1 MFDIE
6 LYKDRLISDIGE
18 KRYKHSLRVMNCAEK
33 LSEGKKVD
41 KEKVK
46 VAAFLHDCAKY
57 NEERYMKELNIDN
70 FKEIDPDSSK
80 SVVHS
85 FLGAEVAK
93 KVYNVRDEEIL
104 KAIKYHTTGNE
115 NMSLLEKIV
124 FLADAIE
131 EKRSYPGVEEI
142 RKKASKNLDLGVL
155 ECLNHN
161 IRYLIDMDAF
171 IDPLT
176 LKARNYLIK
185 EKNGK
190 AWNYFKN
197 IRW

>member
-18 KRYKHSLRVMNCAEK
+18 KRYKHSLRVMECAER

-46 VAAFLHDCAKY
+46 LAALLHDCAKY
-57 NEERYMKELNIDN
+57 NETKYMKELKIKQFD
-70 FKEIDPDSSK
+70 EIDPDLSK

-93 KVYNVRDEEIL
+93 KVYNIRDEEIL
-104 KAIKYHTTGNE
+104 KAIKYHTTGKE

-131 EKRSYPGVEEI
+131 DERSYPGVDDI
-142 RKKASKNLDLGVL
+142 RRKASENLDLGIL

-161 IRYLIDMDAF
+161 IRYLIEIDAF

-190 AWNYFKN
+190 AWNYFKD

>member
-18 KRYKHSLRVMNCAEK
+18 KRYKHSLRVMECAER

-46 VAAFLHDCAKY
+46 IAALLHDCAKY
-57 NEERYMKELNIDN
+57 NEAKYMKELNIYN
-70 FKEIDPDSSK
+70 FDEIDPDSSK

-176 LKARNYLIK
+176 FKARNYLIK

>member
-70 FKEIDPDSSK
+70 FKEVDPDSSK

-93 KVYNVRDEEIL
+93 KVYNVRDDEIL

-142 RKKASKNLDLGVL
+142 RNKASKNLDLGVL

>member
-33 LSEGKKVD
+33 LSEGKKID

-46 VAAFLHDCAKY
+46 IAAFLHDCAKY

-176 LKARNYLIK
+176 LKARNYLVK

-190 AWNYFKN
+190 A
-197 IRW
+197 

>member
-18 KRYKHSLRVMNCAEK
+18 KRYKHSLRVMECAET

-46 VAAFLHDCAKY
+46 IAALLHDCAKY
-57 NEERYMKELNIDN
+57 NEAKYMKELKIDK
-70 FKEIDPDSSK
+70 FDEIDPDSSK

-93 KVYNVRDEEIL
+93 KVYNIRDKEIL
-104 KAIKYHTTGNE
+104 KAIKYHTTGKE
-115 NMSLLEKIV
+115 NMNLLEKIV

-131 EKRSYPGVEEI
+131 DGRSYPGVDDI
-142 RKKASKNLDLGVL
+142 RKKASENLDLGVL
-155 ECLNHN
+155 ECLNHS
-161 IRYLIDMDAF
+161 IRYLIDIDAF

>member
-18 KRYKHSLRVMNCAEK
+18 KRYKHSLRVMECAET

-46 VAAFLHDCAKY
+46 IAALLHDCAKY
-57 NEERYMKELNIDN
+57 NEAKYMKELKIDK
-70 FKEIDPDSSK
+70 FDEIDPDSSK

-93 KVYNVRDEEIL
+93 KVYNIRDKEIL

-176 LKARNYLIK
+176 FKARNYLIK